1 MKNDGYVLVSDLLKL
16 SKKTAA
22 GNPLFTHTEADV
34 CKVILTL
41 VLTNICKVLCILK
54 SQVNGCSSMNLA
66 TILLLITSRML

>member
-1 MKNDGYVLVSDLLKL
+1 MSQSALNGDNEGFCWLFSRTGILRHQAANYNLEIKNNGYVLVSDLLKL

-41 VLTNICKVLCILK
+41 VLT
-54 SQVNGCSSMNLA
+54 
-66 TILLLITSRML
+66 